1 MTIDT
6 AHSHLPSLKPRIWVL
21 LFAVTGFL
29 ALTGVVAALD
39 RGGAWMLAPSLHINP
54 LYSLSGFVVG
64 VLVGLTGVAGGSLM
78 TPMLVLLFG
87 FHPGAAV
94 GTDLLF
100 ASGTKTVG
108 TAVHGLNKTVDWK
121 ITGRLALG
129 SIPAALATL
138 GVLYGLGV
146 HSDGAS
152 KLISVTLGFALILTA
167 VCLLFRSRL
176 LAYAAARWP
185 QPNPRKTA
193 WLTTLLGAGLGVL
206 ITLSSVGAGAIGVTV
221 LVFLYP
227 RMPIA
232 KVVGSDIAH
241 AVPLTLIAGLG
252 HLWLGTV
259 DLRVL
264 GELLVGSIPGIIVG
278 SYLTTRIPELMLR
291 PFLAAM
297 LMLVGAKL
305 TH

>member
-6 AHSHLPSLKPRIWVL
+6 PHHPHLPSLKPRVWVL
-21 LFAVTGFL
+21 LFVVAGFL
-29 ALTGVVAALD
+29 ALMTGVAVVNS
-39 RGGAWMLAPSLHINP
+39 GGAWTLAPQINP
-54 LYSLSGFVVG
+54 LYSLSGFIVG
-64 VLVGLTGVAGGSLM
+64 GLVGLTGVAGGSLM

-108 TAVHGLNKTVDWK
+108 TAVHGMNRTVDWK

-129 SIPAALATL
+129 SIPAAVATL
-138 GVLYGLGV
+138 ALLYVLGIR
-146 HSDGAS
+146 SESAS
-152 KLISVTLGFALILTA
+152 RLITVTLGFALILTA
-167 VCLLFRSRL
+167 ICLVFRSRL
-176 LAYAAARWP
+176 LAFAAARWP
-185 QPNPRKTA
+185 APDPAKTA
-193 WLTTLLGAGLGVL
+193 WLTTVLGAVLGVL

-259 DLRVL
+259 NVGVL
-264 GELLVGSIPGIIVG
+264 GELLVGSVPGIIIG
-278 SYLTTRIPELMLR
+278 SYFAARVPDLMLR
-291 PFLAAM
+291 PILAAM
-297 LMLVGAKL
+297 LVVVGAKL

>member
-6 AHSHLPSLKPRIWVL
+6 PHHPSLPSLKPRVWVL
-21 LFAVTGFL
+21 LFIVAAFL
-29 ALTGVVAALD
+29 ALTGALAAINV
-39 RGGAWMLAPSLHINP
+39 GGSWTLAPQINP

-64 VLVGLTGVAGGSLM
+64 VLVGLTGVAGGSMM

-108 TAVHGLNKTVDWK
+108 TAVHGLNRTVDWK

-138 GVLYGLGV
+138 AVLYVLGIR
-146 HSDGAS
+146 SEGAS
-152 KLISVTLGFALILTA
+152 RLITFTLGFALILTA
-167 VCLLFRSRL
+167 ICLLFRNRL
-176 LAYAAARWP
+176 LAFATARWP
-185 QPNPRKTA
+185 APSPRKTA
-193 WLTTLLGAGLGVL
+193 WLTTLLGVALGVL
-206 ITLSSVGAGAIGVTV
+206 ITLSSVGAGAVGVTV

-232 KVVGSDIAH
+232 RVVGSDIAH

-259 DLRVL
+259 NAGVL
-264 GELLVGSIPGIIVG
+264 GELLVGSIPGIIIG
-278 SYLTTRIPELMLR
+278 SYLAARVPDLMLR
-291 PFLAAM
+291 PILATM
-297 LMLVGAKL
+297 LVLVGAKL